1 MNTLDR
7 SGNVVPEVGPEVTPL
22 PTGAKRFALFF
33 AAPLFAIFY
42 AATMP
47 MHLPKLLLAEFKR
60 MNPPA
65 AK

>member
-1 MNTLDR
+1 MSTLNR
-7 SGNVVPEVGPEVTPL
+7 SNDLSQEVTPL
-22 PTGAKRFALFF
+22 PTGTKRFVLFF

-47 MHLPKLLLAEFKR
+47 MHLPKLLLEEFKR

>member
-1 MNTLDR
+1 MSTLDR
-7 SGNVVPEVGPEVTPL
+7 SDDPTPQ
-22 PTGAKRFALFF
+22 PTGAKRIALFF

-42 AATMP
+42 ALTMP
-47 MHLPKLLLAEFKR
+47 ASLPKLLLEEFKR